1 MKILV
6 LNCGSS
12 SLKYQ
17 LIDMGKNN
25 VLAKGNYER
34 IGEDEAFLT
43 HKVGS
48 EKLVIKKGVKTHDE
62 ALKEIISCLLSPQ
75 FNTISSLDEISGVG
89 HRIVHGGEIF
99 KGSVYIDDLV
109 IADIEKCAV
118 FAPLHNPAA
127 VMGIKACTELMPG
140 TPMVAVFDTAFHQT
154 MKKEAYMYPI
164 PKEYYDKYGIRK
176 YGAHGTSHKYVAN
189 RFAEIDSAGN
199 ITTIHA
205 NFKRMMLV

>member
-17 LIDMGKNN
+17 LIDMETSN

-43 HKVGS
+43 HKVGG
-48 EKLVIKKGVKTHDE
+48 EKVVINRGVKTHDQ
-62 ALKEIISCLLSPQ
+62 ALKQIIACLLDPQ
-75 FNTISSLDEISGVG
+75 FSTISSLDEIKGVG

-99 KGSVYIDDLV
+99 KGSVLIDEKV
-109 IADIEKCAV
+109 IEDIEACAV

-127 VMGIKACTELMPG
+127 VMGIKACLELMPG
-140 TPMVAVFDTAFHQT
+140 TPMTAVFDTAFHQT
-154 MKKEAYMYPI
+154 MPKESYMYPI
-164 PKEYYDKYGIRK
+164 PK
-176 YGAHGTSHKYVAN
+176 
-189 RFAEIDSAGN
+189 
-199 ITTIHA
+199 
-205 NFKRMMLV
+205 